1 VTVPT
6 HLSNATDDADTLA
19 GESGADAYTRAGVDL
34 AARNDLVHRIKDVA
48 SRASRPEVLSGVGPF
63 GGLFKLAQY
72 KEPVLASSTDGVGT
86 KLRIAM
92 LMDQYGTV
100 GQDLVN
106 HCVNDILCT
115 GAHPLFFLD
124 YIGTSDLDD
133 DRKLELVDGMARAC
147 ETHGCALIG
156 GETADM
162 PDIYAPGDFD
172 LVGFIVGVVEREHV
186 IDGSKIVEG
195 DLLLA
200 LPSSGLH
207 TNGYSLVRKVFDI
220 GTGGDADSDRAVLN
234 SNYPGFEG
242 TLGEALLA
250 VHRSYY
256 KELKPV
262 LTRLH
267 GIAHITGGGLTDN
280 MPRILPDGLAAHFER
295 DAWRV
300 PALFSLIQQRGSI
313 SDEDMFHAFNMGLGI
328 VVAVAKEEAASIAA
342 QLPEAKAVGRIIKQ
356 TDERRVIIE

>member
-1 VTVPT
+1 
-6 HLSNATDDADTLA
+6 LSTATNDPN
-19 GESGADAYTRAGVDL
+19 ADAYARAGVDL
-34 AARNDLVHRIKDVA
+34 DARNDLVHRIKGVA

-63 GGLFKLAQY
+63 GGLFKLGQF

-92 LMDQYGTV
+92 LLGQYGTV

-133 DRKLELVDGMARAC
+133 ERKLELVDGMAKAC
-147 ETHGCALIG
+147 AAHGCALIG

-172 LVGFIVGVVEREHV
+172 LVGFIVGVVERDEIV
-186 IDGSKIVEG
+186 DGSKIVEG
-195 DLLLA
+195 DVLLA

-207 TNGYSLVRKVFDI
+207 TNGYSLVRKVFGI
-220 GTGGDADSDRAVLN
+220 GTGGAADADRAVLN
-234 SNYPGFEG
+234 SNFPGLEG
-242 TLGEALLA
+242 TLGDALLA

-256 KELKPV
+256 ADLKPV

-280 MPRILPDGLAAHFER
+280 MPRILPDGLTVRFER

-300 PALFSLIQQRGSI
+300 PALFSLIQEKGGI
-313 SDEDMFHAFNMGLGI
+313 SDDDMFHAFNMGLGI
-328 VVAVAKEEAASIAA
+328 VVAVAKEDAESIAA
-342 QLPEAKAVGRIIKQ
+342 QLRDAKPVGRVIKQ
-356 TDERRVIIE
+356 TDDRRVIIE